1 MNNWYSPSEAEAVI
15 DEYCRARRWMPSTFC
30 QRFRLS
36 VPYGGRPGWIARLRE
51 GRVQA
56 QDIVH
61 VVETCSL
68 TWPSNAEWPRKVKR
82 PNNDRVRVRLGDDHG
97 RV

>member
-1 MNNWYSPSEAEAVI
+1 MTAWYSPSEAEAVI
-15 DEYCRARRWMPSTFC
+15 DEYLRARQWQEGTFC

-36 VPYGGRPGWIARLRE
+36 VPYGGRRGWLARLRE
-51 GRVQA
+51 GKVQA
-56 QDIVH
+56 QDINR

-68 TWPSNAEWPRKVKR
+68 TWPSGAIWPRKVKR